1 MRFPKTFKR
10 QKGGASVDPAL
21 GSDTVPTVA
30 APSEAASDNLLTC
43 RLRDVN
49 GWPVQRIAIC
59 WNTIAATPTALN
71 GDLYFWE
78 DATAHWYKINDTVLS
93 LKPAQLFF
101 FDTVTIGEPA
111 PLAKNLLGAGLGSY
125 ADAGSMEVMLVLTDP
140 GAQVSGVFN
149 IAMGPDLTTVGT

>member
-10 QKGGASVDPAL
+10 QKGGSSGDPAL
-21 GSDTVPTVA
+21 GSDTPPTTTP
-30 APSEAASDNLLTC
+30 PSEAVSDNLLTC

-49 GWPVQRIAIC
+49 GWPVQRIGVC
-59 WNTIAATPTALN
+59 WNTTAGSPTPLN

-78 DATAHWYKINDTVLS
+78 DATGHWYKINDAPLS

-111 PLAKNLLGAGLGSY
+111 PLTKNLLAAGGGSY
-125 ADAGSMEVMLVLTDP
+125 AEAGSMEVMLVLTDP
-140 GAQVSGVFN
+140 GAQVAGVFN
-149 IAMGPDLTTVGT
+149 VAMGPDLTTVGT